1 MPFPILIWANL
12 FGSITK
18 NTRVGKY
25 RRTCHW
31 QVGPDTTCQLSF
43 LHMML
48 NFNSFISTMV
58 FFQILLLKRTQSAI
72 LHPVLLSTETG
83 VETGWEKTVSSFVPF
98 HLIIFPIQHILS
110 AVMQCCLLQFVL
122 TAAGTQAEKV
132 IDQLKPSHGGKLQR
146 IPVFFIAKR
155 LT

>member
-58 FFQILLLKRTQSAI
+58 FFPNSLIKKNSIRNSTSSPF
-72 LHPVLLSTETG
+72 LHRNWCGNWMRKNSIFLCSLPSNNISHPTYSECSYAMLSVAVCIDCCRYPSRKSNWSTETFAWR
-83 VETGWEKTVSSFVPF
+83 ET
-98 HLIIFPIQHILS
+98 
-110 AVMQCCLLQFVL
+110 
-122 TAAGTQAEKV
+122 AENTCF
-132 IDQLKPSHGGKLQR
+132 LHS
-146 IPVFFIAKR
+146 
-155 LT
+155 